1 MKKLL
6 SLFVAG
12 ALAFGLM
19 SCADGSVSLAAAD
32 LHDMTVDKIS
42 LGSNIKFRGSPNG
55 WGTTDLTSSGNG
67 VWYV

>member
-32 LHDMTVDKIS
+32 FTRYDS
-42 LGSNIKFRGSPNG
+42 
-55 WGTTDLTSSGNG
+55 
-67 VWYV
+67 